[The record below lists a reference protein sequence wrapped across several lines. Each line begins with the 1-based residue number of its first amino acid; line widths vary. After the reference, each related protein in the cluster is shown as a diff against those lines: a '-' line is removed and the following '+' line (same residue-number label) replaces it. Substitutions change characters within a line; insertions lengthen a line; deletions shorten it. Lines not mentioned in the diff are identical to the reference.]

1 VLVESVAIAVGA
13 AVVGALGAVRR
24 AVLLPPAEAMRP
36 EAPARYRRGIVERLG
51 LAPDLALST
60 RIIARSLER
69 RPVKATLGVLGI
81 ALAAAIIVTGGYA
94 FDAIDL
100 MKEIQFHEVQR
111 EDMTVLFH
119 HPRPLGARHDLA
131 RLPGVTR
138 VEPFRMA
145 AVRIRRGARAERTA
159 VLGLT
164 PAGELHRITDME
176 RRRHEV
182 PAQGLLLTAFLGER
196 LGARPGDT
204 VTVEVLEGRRA
215 VHRLPV
221 TGLVD
226 EVVGSSAY
234 ADLRTANDLLGEGR
248 LISGAWLAVDDSAR
262 EALYGT
268 VKRLAAVSGA
278 TVRETALIGFEQTI
292 AESFRISLTL
302 IIAFACLIA
311 AGIVYNGARVSLSE
325 RGRELA
331 SLRVL
336 GFTRGEVS
344 RMLLGEQA
352 VLTLLAIPGGLAIGY
367 ALSWL
372 VSARFGTEMFRV
384 PLVVSGRTYLFA
396 VAIVALAALL
406 SAFTVRRRLDRIDLV
421 AVLKTRE

>member
-1 VLVESVAIAVGA
+1 
-13 AVVGALGAVRR
+13 
-24 AVLLPPAEAMRP
+24 
-36 EAPARYRRGIVERLG
+36 
-51 LAPDLALST
+51 
-60 RIIARSLER
+60 
-69 RPVKATLGVLGI
+69 
-81 ALAAAIIVTGGYA
+81 
-94 FDAIDL
+94 
-100 MKEIQFHEVQR
+100 
-111 EDMTVLFH
+111 
-119 HPRPLGARHDLA
+119 
-131 RLPGVTR
+131 
-138 VEPFRMA
+138 
-145 AVRIRRGARAERTA
+145 
-159 VLGLT
+159 
-164 PAGELHRITDME
+164 
-176 RRRHEV
+176 
-182 PAQGLLLTAFLGER
+182 
-196 LGARPGDT
+196 
-204 VTVEVLEGRRA
+204 
-215 VHRLPV
+215 
-221 TGLVD
+221 
-226 EVVGSSAY
+226 VVGSSAY

-278 TVRETALIGFEQTI
+278 TVRETALIGFERTI